1 MRCQSVGEHKFY
13 LRMITSVDISKFTA
27 FNKLLLKFSPG
38 INVFIGENGTGKTH
52 ILKMLYSAYSI
63 IGKGEKGDMLA
74 QKVNRVFRPD
84 KDELFRLV
92 HRQQGNLGTGK
103 FQVTRMGEDGKERH
117 VRLEITRKSSQTFNL
132 KIWGSDTKNQRSVY
146 IPVKDML
153 ANAPGFKALYDE
165 RMTSYEEIYADVIT
179 KALLPAVKG
188 KPSPAKQELFSL
200 IQELIGGTVVE
211 KNEHFFLHNQ
221 QGNLEFSLLAEGFR
235 KLGLIFTLIQNDTL
249 SANSVVFWDE
259 PEANLN
265 PKLAKQLAS
274 IIVKLQQLGVQI
286 FIATHDYIFL
296 RELEMAVL
304 ENKCTDYRI
313 FSLYHNEEKE
323 VVCEEGKSVEKL
335 NVCAIDEA
343 YDSLLLRTLQNSW
356 E

>member
-1 MRCQSVGEHKFY
+1 
-13 LRMITSVDISKFTA
+13 MISHLGISKFTV
-27 FNKLLLKFSPG
+27 FNKLSLDFSSG

-52 ILKMLYSAYSI
+52 ILKTLYSAYSI
-63 IGKGEKGDMLA
+63 IGKSESGDILS

-84 KDELFRLV
+84 KNELLRLI

-103 FQVTRMGEDGKERH
+103 FQVTRINEEKQVHH
-117 VRLEITRKSSQTFNL
+117 VRLEITRKSNRSVNL
-132 KIWGSDTKNQRSVY
+132 KNWINDSKNNRVVY

-165 RMTSYEEIYADVIT
+165 RITSYEEVYADVIT

-200 IQELIGGTVVE
+200 IQNLIGGTVVE
-211 KNEHFFLHNQ
+211 HNEHFFLHNK
-221 QGNLEFSLLAEGFR
+221 QGNLEFTLLAEGYR

-249 SANSVVFWDE
+249 SSNSVVFWDE

-265 PKLAKQLAS
+265 PKLAKELAT
-274 IIVKLQQLGVQI
+274 IIVKLQELGVQL

-296 RELEMAVL
+296 RELEMAVQK
-304 ENKCTDYRI
+304 NKCSDYKI
-313 FSLYHNEEKE
+313 FSLYYDEKKE
-323 VVCEEGKSVEKL
+323 IVCEESNSLEKL
-335 NVCAIDEA
+335 KVCAICEA
-343 YDSLLLRTLQNSW
+343 YDSLLVRSLQQSW

>member
-1 MRCQSVGEHKFY
+1 
-13 LRMITSVDISKFTA
+13 MITSIAISKFTV
-27 FNKLLLKFSPG
+27 FSKLSLKFSPG

-52 ILKMLYSAYSI
+52 ILKMLYSACSI
-63 IGKGEKGDMLA
+63 IGKTENSDALA

-84 KDELFRLV
+84 KDELLRLV

-103 FQVTRMGEDGKERH
+103 FQVTRTDEAGKERH
-117 VRLEITRKSSQTFNL
+117 VRLEITRNSNKSFNL
-132 KIWGSDTKNQRSVY
+132 KNWASEPKMFRTVY

-165 RMTSYEEIYADVIT
+165 RITSYEEIYADVVT

-200 IQELIGGTVVE
+200 VQELIGGTVVE
-211 KNEHFFLHNQ
+211 KNEHFFLHNK
-221 QGNLEFSLLAEGFR
+221 QGNLEFTLLAEGFR

-249 SANSVVFWDE
+249 SPNSVVFWDE

-265 PKLAKQLAS
+265 PKLAKQVAS
-274 IIVKLQQLGVQI
+274 VVVKLQQLGVQI

-296 RELEMAVL
+296 RELEIAVKD
-304 ENKCTDYRI
+304 NHCADCRI
-313 FSLYHNEEKE
+313 FSLYHNDENEIIY
-323 VVCEEGKSVEKL
+323 EEGESIATLK
-335 NVCAIDEA
+335 VCAINEA
-343 YDSLLLRTLQNSW
+343 FDSLLLRSLQNSW